1 MEDFVKKSN
10 KPTFPLYKPSKEDSL
25 DVLLA
30 SFLNGQEMELIP
42 SEHIQRVGNG
52 VYIFGT
58 TKVQLRCI
66 NGKLIGLYCCSV
78 WD

>member
-1 MEDFVKKSN
+1 MEDFVKKTKSAA
-10 KPTFPLYKPSKEDSL
+10 PAFPLYKPAKEDSL
-25 DVLLA
+25 DVMLA
-30 SFLNGQEMELIP
+30 SFLNGQEMELVP

-66 NGKLIGLYCCSV
+66 NGKLIGI
-78 WD
+78 